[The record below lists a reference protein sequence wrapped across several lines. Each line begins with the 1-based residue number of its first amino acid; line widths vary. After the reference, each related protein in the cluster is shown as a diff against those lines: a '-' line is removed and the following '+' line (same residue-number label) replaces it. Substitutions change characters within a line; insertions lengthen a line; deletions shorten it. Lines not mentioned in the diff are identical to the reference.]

1 MPVAVVISAP
11 VAYIKVVSV
20 KKLIIRFQNGP
31 VGPLQGEL
39 LTSLLFFSKTVCAL
53 Y

>member
-11 VAYIKVVSV
+11 VAYIKVVSI

-31 VGPLQGEL
+31 VGPLQGES